1 MKKASLAKTPEEAKK
16 AMEEAAAAK
25 GDWQFSQ
32 QQAQSF
38 DQSIVS
44 MLQEKLS
51 DLKAPD
57 MTQVNSLAQ
66 NGYMINKNDDEI
78 RWKMQTDY
86 ASQQTQLQ
94 REIRDRLQSM
104 DSSATFQ

>member
-1 MKKASLAKTPEEAKK
+1 MD
-16 AMEEAAAAK
+16 EAAAAE
-25 GDWQFSQ
+25 GNWQFSR

-44 MLQEKLS
+44 LLQEQLGG
-51 DLKAPD
+51 LKAPD

-66 NGYMINKNDDEI
+66 NGYMISKSDDEI

-94 REIRDRLQSM
+94 REIRDRLQTM

>member
-1 MKKASLAKTPEEAKK
+1 MD
-16 AMEEAAAAK
+16 EAAIAK
-25 GDWQFSQ
+25 NNWQFSQ
-32 QQAQSF
+32 QQAESF

-44 MLQEKLS
+44 MLQEKFS

-86 ASQQTQLQ
+86 ASQQKQLQ

-104 DSSATFQ
+104 DNSATFQ